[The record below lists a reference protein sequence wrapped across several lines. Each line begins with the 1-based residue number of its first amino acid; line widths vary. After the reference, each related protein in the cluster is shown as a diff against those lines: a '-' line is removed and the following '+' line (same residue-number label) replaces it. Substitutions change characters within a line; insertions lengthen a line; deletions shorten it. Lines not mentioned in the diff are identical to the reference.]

1 MSGLKRPQQPMPDDV
16 DEALRAAG
24 VRDAYRERPAY
35 QRNDYL
41 AWIVRAEKDETR
53 RKRLRQMVDE
63 LREGGVYM
71 GMAHGPSRRDRRS

>member
-1 MSGLKRPQQPMPDDV
+1 MSGLKRAQQPMPDDV

-24 VRDAYRERPAY
+24 LRDAYGERPAY

-41 AWIVRAEKDETR
+41 AWITRAEKDETR

-71 GMAHGPSRRDRRS
+71 GMAHRPSRRDSGS

>member
-1 MSGLKRPQQPMPDDV
+1 MPDDV
-16 DEALRAAG
+16 QEALRASG
-24 VRDAYRERPAY
+24 VSDAYQERPAY

-41 AWIVRAEKDETR
+41 AWIARAERDETR

-71 GMAHGPSRRDRRS
+71 GMAHQPSRRDRLS

>member
-1 MSGLKRPQQPMPDDV
+1 MSGLKRSQQPMPDDV

-41 AWIVRAEKDETR
+41 AWIARAEKDETR

-63 LREGGVYM
+63 LRKGGVYM